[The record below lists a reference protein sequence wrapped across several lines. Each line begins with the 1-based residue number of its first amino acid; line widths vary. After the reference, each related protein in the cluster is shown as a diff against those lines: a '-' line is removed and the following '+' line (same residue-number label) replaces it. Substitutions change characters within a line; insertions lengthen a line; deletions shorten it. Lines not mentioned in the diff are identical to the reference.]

1 MNKQDKI
8 KIIKHGL
15 AMLQLWSNVIKEAE
29 EAAGRPDWRKGM
41 STSWH
46 KREVRQAHQD
56 AMNSLIHLG
65 LIQSFNVTD
74 IKIQIDGEWFGH
86 DDVPKRQFVPTNRG

>member
-8 KIIKHGL
+8 KIIQHGL

-29 EAAGRPDWRKGM
+29 EAASHPDWRKGR
-41 STSWH
+41 SSCWY
-46 KREVRQAHQD
+46 KREVRQAYQD

-74 IKIQIDGEWFGH
+74 IKIQIDDKWFGY
-86 DDVPKRQFVPTNRG
+86 DDVPRWRFVPYK

>member
-15 AMLQLWSNVIKEAE
+15 AMLQLWSNVIKEARE
-29 EAAGRPDWRKGM
+29 SAADLGELR
-41 STSWH
+41 SNSWH
-46 KREVRQAHQD
+46 KHEVRQAYHD
-56 AMNSLIHLG
+56 ALNSLIHLG
-65 LIQSFNVTD
+65 LIQSFNVVD

-86 DDVPKRQFVPTNRG
+86 DDVPKLRFVPHK